1 MAKDKGPNKE
11 VAEKTVIS
19 KTVGDFF
26 MVLIL
31 YIIIAIWYSMA
42 KFCIGQTKHPK
53 VDVLDQYDIN
63 LLLKFHQ
70 TITSFA
76 SKLSTGTTKSSTSVD
91 EAETIRNDILKIVKT
106 TILNTTDTTP
116 ISEIVDKL
124 LTVVNSE
131 ASGELIANIEFPPS
145 VVPEELK
152 FSQLYPNKAKDS
164 PSNIIDKFLFEIF
177 YPTYNLIFTNSG
189 TCFFLDKITADIV
202 NDPSNPLNTIKLEKP
217 LLIQHWINKLVLST
231 GINSDT
237 TTITTMQHFNIA
249 SSYAT
254 KMAANTLTAWDVY
267 KPDTDTKYHYI
278 WSIITS
284 PIIFIFTILLSVL
297 YVFVSSYSLY
307 STAVV
312 RKSMITD
319 NSSIRGILILLGFP
333 AVLFHC
339 VYLIKYL
346 GLDCMVDIFEHD
358 TLNGFVTRYTLDK
371 LWWDIFSNIPMD
383 YASVGMALFLISIVL
398 ILSKD
403 TSGAGAP
410 QLAAIL
416 TGAFTAGFIVIYKTW
431 KFQYNHP
438 ETCKNGWYDSKVA
451 FYDTKC
457 DTTKQGK
464 PAVTQTSRLLLS
476 DATPAKSIMPTD
488 KWFSLFPSVSVGN
501 IIPYNMTEMRI
512 LNVVSLLPSPLP
524 KWITIS
530 DPIHANRI
538 SKRIPMLMD
547 KLKVIYAGL
556 QQILTTYNDGSI
568 MINDLIAYVHDT
580 IDATQ
585 SASPATVESDMQI
598 RETLSLLFNL
608 LNLYLATH
616 WYYSNQT
623 EMTTFIFNVRNNLIL
638 IHRSIS
644 LEAEDIKILDNK
656 KFVDDI
662 IDIVNTI
669 FIKERVFPKY
679 PIILPDNV
687 YETYRQGPSPITT
700 QMPWLLPKLKIVFD
714 YIPYVKHQ
722 TMLGNTVSKFKEEDL
737 INKLKS
743 SKSIEIDDFY
753 LDYTIS
759 AILRN
764 INTYLI
770 EYINKWL
777 LNGPPS
783 EIVTSFDI
791 ETYSYKYARRF
802 FVIAY
807 RLRYLYNILTTYQG
821 AYDKEVINNIRTITE
836 GILVDMD
843 ASNMIKDENP
853 IPITHTK
860 IPATITFNSISDI
873 LSLLQTAMTKD
884 TKDKEKKEVDAKY
897 KRIKAYVEDKYVKT
911 NDIVDKAITALKNN
925 TSPSTD
931 TINDVQQYIE
941 EISTKILDNSRGST
955 DVVKATFDWRLA
967 CEEKIRELKTFIQTT
982 NPSFK
987 NAPPPVKPTSVPTL
1001 SIQNPSTMSTN
1012 SQTAANTQPG
1022 TTTQNNVLSN
1032 TLSAVGSAL
1041 TDTKNALATH

>member
-1 MAKDKGPNKE
+1 
-11 VAEKTVIS
+11 
-19 KTVGDFF
+19 
-26 MVLIL
+26 
-31 YIIIAIWYSMA
+31 
-42 KFCIGQTKHPK
+42 
-53 VDVLDQYDIN
+53 
-63 LLLKFHQ
+63 
-70 TITSFA
+70 
-76 SKLSTGTTKSSTSVD
+76 
-91 EAETIRNDILKIVKT
+91 
-106 TILNTTDTTP
+106 
-116 ISEIVDKL
+116 
-124 LTVVNSE
+124 
-131 ASGELIANIEFPPS
+131 
-145 VVPEELK
+145 
-152 FSQLYPNKAKDS
+152 
-164 PSNIIDKFLFEIF
+164 
-177 YPTYNLIFTNSG
+177 
-189 TCFFLDKITADIV
+189 
-202 NDPSNPLNTIKLEKP
+202 
-217 LLIQHWINKLVLST
+217 
-231 GINSDT
+231 
-237 TTITTMQHFNIA
+237 
-249 SSYAT
+249 
-254 KMAANTLTAWDVY
+254 
-267 KPDTDTKYHYI
+267 
-278 WSIITS
+278 
-284 PIIFIFTILLSVL
+284 
-297 YVFVSSYSLY
+297 
-307 STAVV
+307 
-312 RKSMITD
+312 
-319 NSSIRGILILLGFP
+319 
-333 AVLFHC
+333 
-339 VYLIKYL
+339 
-346 GLDCMVDIFEHD
+346 
-358 TLNGFVTRYTLDK
+358 
-371 LWWDIFSNIPMD
+371 
-383 YASVGMALFLISIVL
+383 
-398 ILSKD
+398 
-403 TSGAGAP
+403 
-410 QLAAIL
+410 
-416 TGAFTAGFIVIYKTW
+416 
-431 KFQYNHP
+431 
-438 ETCKNGWYDSKVA
+438 
-451 FYDTKC
+451 
-457 DTTKQGK
+457 
-464 PAVTQTSRLLLS
+464 
-476 DATPAKSIMPTD
+476 
-488 KWFSLFPSVSVGN
+488 
-501 IIPYNMTEMRI
+501 
-512 LNVVSLLPSPLP
+512 
-524 KWITIS
+524 
-530 DPIHANRI
+530 
-538 SKRIPMLMD
+538 
-547 KLKVIYAGL
+547 
-556 QQILTTYNDGSI
+556 
-568 MINDLIAYVHDT
+568 
-580 IDATQ
+580 
-585 SASPATVESDMQI
+585 
-598 RETLSLLFNL
+598 
-608 LNLYLATH
+608 
-616 WYYSNQT
+616 
-623 EMTTFIFNVRNNLIL
+623 MTTFIFNVRNNLIL